1 VRKQKKVSQYHRVE
15 VVVSIP
21 RAGEFVTKVDID
33 LWGLI
38 QGSNDSIE
46 TSAKHELVNQVLQK
60 LKVTPTKGEMK
71 KLLEKHKTF
80 HSKE

>member
-1 VRKQKKVSQYHRVE
+1 MPKKKTKQHHKVE

-21 RAGEFVTKVDID
+21 RAGEFITKLEID

-38 QGSNDSIE
+38 QGSYVNLE
-46 TSAKHELVNQVLQK
+46 EAAKHELVNQALQK

-71 KLLEKHKTF
+71 KLIAAHKVF
-80 HSKE
+80 HNKE